1 MATTFSRVAPPPA
14 QPSLASRVTA
24 LARDV
29 GNLVR
34 DHLELAALEAQRAA
48 ISIAKVLS
56 AAVIV
61 SLLAIT
67 AWLAFVTSAI
77 VWATDQ
83 GVTWPVA
90 LVVAGIVNLVVA
102 AAGVFWIRAQ
112 LGDWAFPATRR
123 QFKRTAEDVTEDA

>member
-1 MATTFSRVAPPPA
+1 MATTFSRAAPQST
-14 QPSLASRVTA
+14 QPSLANRVTT
-24 LARDV
+24 LARGV

-61 SLLAIT
+61 SILVVT
-67 AWLAFVTSAI
+67 AWLSFVASAI
-77 VWATDQ
+77 VWATNE
-83 GVTWPVA
+83 GVSWPVA
-90 LVVAGIVNLVVA
+90 LVVAGVVNLAVA
-102 AAGVFWIRAQ
+102 AGAVFWMRKQ

-123 QFKRTAEDVTEDA
+123 QLSRTTDDVMEEA

>member
-14 QPSLASRVTA
+14 QPSLASRVTT

-61 SLLAIT
+61 SLLVIT
-67 AWLAFVTSAI
+67 AWLTFVTGAI
-77 VWATDQ
+77 VWATDN
-83 GVTWPVA
+83 GVSWPVA

-102 AAGVFWIRAQ
+102 GGGVLWIRRQ

>member
-1 MATTFSRVAPPPA
+1 MATTFSRAAPQPS
-14 QPSLASRVTA
+14 QPSLASRVTT
-24 LARDV
+24 LARDT

-61 SLLAIT
+61 SLLVIT
-67 AWLAFVTSAI
+67 AWLTFVTSAI
-77 VWATDQ
+77 VWSTDK
-83 GVTWPVA
+83 GVSWPAA
-90 LVVAGIVNLVVA
+90 LIVAGVLNLVVA
-102 AAGVFWIRAQ
+102 AGAVFWIRSQ

-123 QFKRTAEDVTEDA
+123 QFKRTTEEATEEE